1 MAVNCVHHVGQLQLK
16 ADTVCCSSLLK
27 IALLSGSVAGF
38 GSAVET
44 KTTVLFIDCLANR
57 KDWGCWFFVFFIYF
71 LNLDDLLSCCL
82 QKKGNA

>member
-57 KDWGCWFFVFFIYF
+57 KDWGCWFLFFFKYF

>member
-57 KDWGCWFFVFFIYF
+57 KDWGAGFLFFFYIFFKF
-71 LNLDDLLSCCL
+71 R
-82 QKKGNA
+82 